1 MADEPRAA
9 TGKAKPATG
18 PKSGE
23 QSFEDAF
30 SRLEAIVEEMEQ
42 DDLPL
47 EDLLKRFEEGIALVK
62 NCRSF
67 LKRAQGKVE
76 EFVEEKNGQW
86 VLKDID

>member
-9 TGKAKPATG
+9 TGKAKPDPG

-23 QSFEDAF
+23 KSFEDAF
-30 SRLEAIVEEMEQ
+30 QRLETIVEEMEQ

-62 NCRSF
+62 NCRAF
-67 LKRAQGKVE
+67 LNRAQAKVE